1 MSCLLESLN
10 EFETEL
16 LTQTWVKGI
25 YEDMS
30 DLPMATSLS

>member
-10 EFETEL
+10 EFETGL
-16 LTQTWVKGI
+16 LTRTWVRGI
-25 YEDMS
+25 YEDMN